1 MTRFLAIFALILSVI
16 ATPVLAAR
24 SETVTV
30 DTSRLTQAQL
40 DSLQRMVESTKS
52 PDAQITE
59 NISRLATWGTD
70 LAVASE
76 GFAKALGVAARELGI
91 AANDFLATDAG
102 RLTAAIII
110 WKVLGKSLVALAI
123 GTLLLVISI
132 GFYFKVVQ
140 RCIVSEYTYK
150 PRSLLF
156 GLIKYEKAVPVY
168 KREPDWGAWIVSTIV
183 LGMAVGASLAII
195 FS

>member
-110 WKVLGKSLVALAI
+110 WKVLGKSLVALVI

-132 GFYFKVVQ
+132 GFYRLSV
-140 RCIVSEYTYK
+140 K
-150 PRSLLF
+150 PHDL
-156 GLIKYEKAVPVY
+156 
-168 KREPDWGAWIVSTIV
+168 
-183 LGMAVGASLAII
+183 
-195 FS
+195 

>member
-24 SETVTV
+24 SETITV
-30 DTSRLTQAQL
+30 DTSKLTQAQV

-110 WKVLGKSLVALAI
+110 WKVLGKSLVALVI

-132 GFYFKVVQ
+132 GFYFNVVQ
-140 RCIVSEYTYK
+140 RCMVSEYTYK

-168 KREPDWGAWIVSTIV
+168 KREPDWDAWVVSTIA
-183 LGMAVGASLAII
+183 LGMAVGASLAIM

>member
-1 MTRFLAIFALILSVI
+1 MTRFLTIFALMLSVI
-16 ATPVLAAR
+16 ATPVMAAR
-24 SETVTV
+24 SETITV
-30 DTSRLTQAQL
+30 DTSKLTQAQM

-76 GFAKALGVAARELGI
+76 GFAKALGIAARELGI

-110 WKVLGKSLVALAI
+110 WKVLGKGLVALVI

-132 GFYFKVVQ
+132 GIYFKVVQ
-140 RCIVSEYTYK
+140 RCMVSEYTYK

-168 KREPDWGAWIVSTIV
+168 KREPDWDVWVVSTIV
-183 LGMAVGASLAII
+183 LGMAVGASLAIM